1 MDEVPVLMITVL
13 PSPPSI
19 FSSLHFFPR
28 GDHKTIGPPLVLIYP
43 NLVLIWR
50 SFLFF
55 LFSFIS
61 FFFFLFGRSFLFPNV
76 LRWR

>member
-55 LFSFIS
+55 S
-61 FFFFLFGRSFLFPNV
+61 FFFYFFLFFSFWEEFSIS
-76 LRWR
+76 

>member
-55 LFSFIS
+55 
-61 FFFFLFGRSFLFPNV
+61 FFYFFLFFSFWEEFSIS
-76 LRWR
+76 